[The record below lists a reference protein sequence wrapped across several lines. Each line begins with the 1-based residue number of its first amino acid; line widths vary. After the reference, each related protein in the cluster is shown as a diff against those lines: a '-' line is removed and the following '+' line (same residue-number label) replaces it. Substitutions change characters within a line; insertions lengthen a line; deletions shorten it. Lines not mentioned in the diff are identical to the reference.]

1 MNWTII
7 TEVIII
13 IGVVLAFGGSIW
25 YLMTHNPNYEPKEI
39 LKNPLRIFD
48 LIDHAK
54 QNVTEGLKKIK
65 EETKQAIEITK
76 EIKENVLEVKTK
88 IEETINE
95 MKQPVQTAAI
105 EEKIEVA
112 AEVEVVENN
121 EAKKE

>member
-7 TEVIII
+7 IEIIII
-13 IGVVLAFGGSIW
+13 IGIVLAFGGSIW

-95 MKQPVQTAAI
+95 MKQPIQVAAI

-112 AEVEVVENN
+112 TEIEVVENN

>member
-25 YLMTHNPNYEPKEI
+25 YLVTHNPNYDPKEI

-54 QNVTEGLKKIK
+54 ENVTEGLKKIK

-76 EIKENVLEVKTK
+76 EIKENVLEVKAK
-88 IEETINE
+88 IEQTVNE
-95 MKQPVQTAAI
+95 IKQPIVAPAI
-105 EEKIEVA
+105 EEKVDVA
-112 AEVEVVENN
+112 AEIEVIEDN